1 MTSNRFRP
9 VFAVV
14 ALAFGCRQI
23 VGSGDHYLGHDT
35 ANGGGGDDAGTTAT
49 AAGADSSAGGADS
62 GAGGANSGAGADDSR
77 AGGADSAAGAG
88 GASGSAGAPEVG
100 DCSEPQ
106 ALCGPGLSTG
116 SEPIVLATDQQKPTS
131 VRIDGTY
138 VYWINEAMGTSPGAV
153 MRVERSG
160 GTPVALAQNLQ
171 HPKAL
176 SVLPNM
182 NAFLFFTDDLPD
194 NPDAGVYK
202 VENEP
207 DGVVVAVDKD
217 GLGAALM
224 QVGGNYAYTE
234 AWSPDAATRI
244 RKSDINLENASGGCY
259 PVTLAASSTRL
270 ASLSTDPMHIY
281 FVEAGGDTI
290 LRSGT
295 TCDDTP
301 TPLVTGDS
309 EIIATRV
316 AINHDAIYWLTRSAL
331 MAASKTAPNTD
342 VRCLASADEPTA
354 MAMSDRG
361 IVFGN
366 QGDGSIRQVT
376 RVLACGQ
383 VEPSSIAVNELDEAL
398 AWTDS
403 GSGKVLMLE
412 NW

>member
-1 MTSNRFRP
+1 
-9 VFAVV
+9 VAL

-23 VGSGDHYLGHDT
+23 VGSGDHHLRHDA
-35 ANGGGGDDAGTTAT
+35 ANGGGGDDAGTSAT
-49 AAGADSSAGGADS
+49 AAGADSGAGGADS
-62 GAGGANSGAGADDSR
+62 GAGGADNAAGADSG
-77 AGGADSAAGAG
+77 AGGADNAAGAG
-88 GASGSAGAPEVG
+88 GASGSGGSPEVA

-106 ALCGPGLSTG
+106 TLCGPGLSTG
-116 SEPIVLATDQQKPTS
+116 SEPVVLATDQQSPTS

-138 VYWINEAMGTSPGAV
+138 VYWINEAIGSSPGAV

-171 HPKAL
+171 QPKAL

-182 NAFLFFTDDLPD
+182 NASLFFTDDLPD

-202 VENEP
+202 LENQP
-207 DGVVVAVDKD
+207 GGSVVAVDKD

-224 QVGGNYAYTE
+224 QVGGNYLYTE

-270 ASLSTDPMHIY
+270 ASLNTDPMHIY

-290 LRSGT
+290 FRSGT
-295 TCDDTP
+295 SCDDTP
-301 TPLVTGDS
+301 IPLVTGGS
-309 EIIATRV
+309 EIIAIKV

-331 MAASKTAPNTD
+331 MAAAKTVPNTE
-342 VRCLASADEPTA
+342 VQCLASADEPTA
-354 MAMSDRG
+354 LAMSDRG

-366 QGDGSIRQVT
+366 KGDGSIRHAA

-383 VEPSSIAVNELDEAL
+383 VEPSSIAVNEIDESL
-398 AWTDS
+398 VWTDR

-412 NW
+412 TW